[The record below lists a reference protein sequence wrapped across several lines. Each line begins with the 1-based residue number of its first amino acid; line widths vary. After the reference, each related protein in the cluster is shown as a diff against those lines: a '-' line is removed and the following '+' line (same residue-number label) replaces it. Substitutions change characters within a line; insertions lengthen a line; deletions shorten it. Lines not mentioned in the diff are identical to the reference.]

1 MCKLANPDYVIHLK
15 DIDEPSAIL
24 RFCKKHN
31 IKDIAYQF
39 VYNSPIEHKDIC
51 IKIGRSAGGEIGER
65 IYRQAGHLEG
75 WINPLVGPSG
85 ADLIE
90 VVELYESTFPK
101 DTGLL
106 IKDNFTIK
114 IWDVTGVPNNNIND
128 DAYPT
133 RLCENELM
141 DEYEAVHKCLPI
153 GNPKDTRNEMMKPY
167 TPRDVWN
174 NIFDE

>member
-15 DIDEPSAIL
+15 NLSEPSAIL
-24 RFCKKHN
+24 RFCKKNN

-39 VYNSPIEHKDIC
+39 IFNNPIEHKDIC

-75 WINPLVGPSG
+75 WPSALSGPSG
-85 ADLIE
+85 SDLLE
-90 VVELYESTFPK
+90 VVVQYEKANPR
-101 DTGLL
+101 DLGLL
-106 IKDNFTIK
+106 SKDNFTIK
-114 IWDVTGVPNNNIND
+114 IWDVTGVLNENIND

-141 DEYEAVHKCLPI
+141 NEYEAIHGCLPI

-167 TPRDVWN
+167 TSRTVWN
-174 NIFDE
+174 NMFDE